1 MDDTFAPYRALL
13 GIAADETPHHYL
25 LLGIDLFE
33 ENREVITRAAAER
46 IKKLRTYQLS
56 DKADA
61 AQNITTGIVRARGCL
76 LNPEKK
82 ALYDKQLSAELDV
95 PLPAQQEEDQQE
107 EVTHSS
113 STEESPSDEPNRVES
128 ETTET
133 VAFVQELT
141 SPTVVAE
148 DDRATQQGEG
158 ITEGEGD
165 DAETPPLSGKA
176 VLYLAAGGA
185 VVVCVL
191 LLGYFLLTYQT
202 SSEKVTLLLTQAE
215 LAMQQEDYFFARAR
229 CSEALEIERA
239 HNHREVRNLLA
250 QIDRGE
256 AELVQRIKEQQRVKR
271 SSEQS
276 TPPAVPDPLTV
287 ATQRFGNAQSTGAT
301 GGTPHFTPHTIS
313 TAAKNALSVH
323 AADLD
328 GDGDTDVLSA
338 SYGDN
343 KIVWYEN
350 MGRGRFTPHTI
361 STAAKYASSV
371 YAADLDGD
379 GDTDV
384 LSASYGDNKIAWY
397 ENMGRG
403 RFTPHTIS
411 TSAKYARSV
420 YAADVDGDGDTDV
433 LSASGGDNNIAWY
446 ENMGRGRFTPHS
458 ISTDAKGAQSVYAT
472 DVDGDGDTDVL
483 SASSGDHKIAWY
495 ENTGGGRFT
504 PHTISTAAKWAS
516 SVYAADVDG
525 DGDTDVVSAS
535 SGDSKIAWYEN
546 TGAGRFTP
554 HTIST
559 TAKYASSVYAA
570 DVDGDGDT
578 DVVSASSGDS
588 KIAWYE
594 NMGRGR
600 FTPHTISTTAKYA
613 RSVYAADL
621 DGDGDTDVLSASSG
635 DNKIAWYDVGGQPV
649 SPGEVATNDDQADES
664 SRALTEN
671 FPVYAT
677 LAAPPQKL
685 DAVTAAHSDEIGHW
699 EYIVDVHAQKAKH
712 LRRVH
717 LLFDDAAAMTNQLA
731 SPLDDGSGAGTH
743 TQKWDR
749 SAAHQFSAPI
759 YKQYFGST
767 ASGGTWI
774 VGDDYQLIGK
784 GLINSW
790 HSIAEYA
797 SIPHLIRN
805 LPYFKVGAQID
816 PNRDGVI
823 DGYWWRSNITTGQ
836 NVNGLLLTLRIV
848 HSHPPAVN
856 GFQFEANGMGKTGKF
871 ETTRHTLTG
880 PARPPGGSPLVV
892 QTEPARAAPA
902 RSESASESASASAQH
917 KLRTTPAPTADEPNK
932 KFTTASA
939 TTYLENLGLTRTAKG
954 WEWNAA
960 IKLQKEKANIE
971 SVVNNG
977 RKVREVAG
985 KYKNAINLTRANKM
999 QKRP

>member
-1 MDDTFAPYRALL
+1 M
-13 GIAADETPHHYL
+13 
-25 LLGIDLFE
+25 
-33 ENREVITRAAAER
+33 
-46 IKKLRTYQLS
+46 
-56 DKADA
+56 
-61 AQNITTGIVRARGCL
+61 
-76 LNPEKK
+76 
-82 ALYDKQLSAELDV
+82 
-95 PLPAQQEEDQQE
+95 
-107 EVTHSS
+107 
-113 STEESPSDEPNRVES
+113 
-128 ETTET
+128 
-133 VAFVQELT
+133 
-141 SPTVVAE
+141 
-148 DDRATQQGEG
+148 
-158 ITEGEGD
+158 
-165 DAETPPLSGKA
+165 
-176 VLYLAAGGA
+176 
-185 VVVCVL
+185 
-191 LLGYFLLTYQT
+191 
-202 SSEKVTLLLTQAE
+202 
-215 LAMQQEDYFFARAR
+215 
-229 CSEALEIERA
+229 
-239 HNHREVRNLLA
+239 
-250 QIDRGE
+250 
-256 AELVQRIKEQQRVKR
+256 
-271 SSEQS
+271 
-276 TPPAVPDPLTV
+276 
-287 ATQRFGNAQSTGAT
+287 
-301 GGTPHFTPHTIS
+301 
-313 TAAKNALSVH
+313 
-323 AADLD
+323 D
-328 GDGDTDVLSA
+328 GDGDTDVVSA
-338 SYGDN
+338 SSGDN
-343 KIVWYEN
+343 KIAWYEN
-350 MGRGRFTPHTI
+350 MGGGRFTPHTI
-361 STAAKYASSV
+361 STAAKGAWSV
-371 YAADLDGD
+371 YAADVDGD

-384 LSASYGDNKIAWY
+384 LSASSGDNKIAWY

-433 LSASGGDNNIAWY
+433 LSASWNDN
-446 ENMGRGRFTPHS
+446 
-458 ISTDAKGAQSVYAT
+458 
-472 DVDGDGDTDVL
+472 
-483 SASSGDHKIAWY
+483 
-495 ENTGGGRFT
+495 
-504 PHTISTAAKWAS
+504 
-516 SVYAADVDG
+516 
-525 DGDTDVVSAS
+525 
-535 SGDSKIAWYEN
+535 KIAWYEN

-554 HTIST
+554 HTISND
-559 TAKYASSVYAA
+559 AKYASGVYVA

-578 DVVSASSGDS
+578 DVLSTSGGDN

-600 FTPHTISTTAKYA
+600 FTPHTISTSAKYA
-613 RSVYAADL
+613 RSVYAADV

-743 TQKWDR
+743 TQKWDQ

-823 DGYWWRSNITTGQ
+823 DGYWWRTNITTGQ

-848 HSHPPAVN
+848 HPHPPAVN

-871 ETTRHTLTG
+871 KTTWHTLTG
-880 PARPPGGSPLVV
+880 PARPPGASPLVV
-892 QTEPARAAPA
+892 QTEPARSAPA
-902 RSESASESASASAQH
+902 RSESARGRPSASAQQPPTFAPHTITTDAKSAVGVATGDLDGDGDTDVLSASSGDH
-917 KLRTTPAPTADEPNK
+917 KIAWHENDGAGHFTSRTITTDAQWANSVTTADLDGDGDMDVLSASAGNNTIAWHENTGRGRFIAHTISDDAKAANSVSVADLDGDGDIDVLSASANDDKIAWYENIGVGQEIELASGGGTVKTSSALAFVSHTIATDAKAAESVAAADLDGDGDIDVLSASAEDK
-932 KFTTASA
+932 KIAWYQNDGRGHFTTRRTI
-939 TTYLENLGLTRTAKG
+939 TTDAQ
-954 WEWNAA
+954 WA
-960 IKLQKEKANIE
+960 Q
-971 SVVNNG
+971 SVSVADLDGDGG
-977 RKVREVAG
+977 RGCTERICERQQNRLVSE
-985 KYKNAINLTRANKM
+985 
-999 QKRP
+999 